1 MAEKK
6 KGKKD
11 GWAGWSKPVIKGPKK
26 KPQSASTRS
35 TVARKAEE
43 QRRGMAA
50 TRKKAQAARPTLS
63 QKRAIQQRD
72 KERAQDAK
80 LNSAAARRS
89 RERMRAEGR

>member
-6 KGKKD
+6 KTQYNTWSEPKL
-11 GWAGWSKPVIKGPKK
+11 SKPKGRGKR
-26 KPQSASTRS
+26 KPPGS
-35 TVARKAEE
+35 KAEE

-72 KERAQDAK
+72 RERAQDAK
-80 LNSAAARRS
+80 LNSPAARRS
-89 RERMRAEGR
+89 RERMRSQVR